1 LCRLTNAEE
10 LTRKDADHV
19 AWRDRNR
26 AEPDRKH
33 RNSGQQQCAANE

>member
-1 LCRLTNAEE
+1 LCRLTNAQE
-10 LTRKDADHV
+10 LTRKDADHI

-33 RNSGQQQCAANE
+33 RNSTQQQCAANE